1 MKKHATI
8 ECDKCS
14 REIATKDSWVSWY
27 WNHPK
32 KQTTSVFLTCHPS
45 QCRRAAMIEDER
57 GGDDMLMDMYA
68 PVIAKRFVSWATD
81 YNINGA
87 IVANMAVRILP
98 LLTTNDR

>member
-1 MKKHATI
+1 
-8 ECDKCS
+8 
-14 REIATKDSWVSWY
+14 
-27 WNHPK
+27 
-32 KQTTSVFLTCHPS
+32 
-45 QCRRAAMIEDER
+45 MIEDER